1 MRGIAL
7 WLASA
12 LLCWGQLTTSREP
25 ATVADRLDFSGLSD
39 VRLPLISER
48 AFSWTAVR
56 YTLQGANVTDA
67 YQPGRMAWFPNA
79 EGVSKAQ
86 AIAPAPPATSN
97 TSVWSGVGASACQAY
112 GTEIAL
118 STRAPGPAWHTR
130 LASGGTGSSLASGN
144 LPAPAGRGILQQS
157 EHFRWLTRDS
167 LETGGP
173 LGKRADLLVSLAG
186 QWGSQT
192 VPQASA
198 GEDLGSRMLSG
209 LARGRVQLSGRDQA
223 NAQWSGSR
231 LRLSDWG
238 VPAGLEALAGRRA
251 SPSFNNNPAGL
262 AGLKEADAFD
272 SLQIGWTRQQVA
284 RGSLAVRYGYSEAHL
299 DTTATGAATAPSRI
313 DLETGVESDTP
324 PLANRATRTRHG
336 LQAVLAP
343 GEWTLAGRRHRVSIG
358 GRWERAE
365 VRNRWSAPSNVNLIT
380 AKGAPA
386 FVVVLTG
393 GAESRARIHSAAA
406 YIQDTIGIAPWLT
419 ADAGAGG
426 DFARGSSPPGD
437 GIAWN
442 SLSGRVGLAL
452 TPLSRLTLRASYAR
466 KYAPLAGR
474 YLDFGNPSS
483 LGGFQFQ
490 GSDQNGD
497 GLWQPWERG
506 ALLGR
511 FGGFVSAIDS
521 HLRRPY
527 ADEFN
532 LAAEAK
538 LPLGI
543 AASLRLFRRDEKDRL
558 ATVNVGVPAAAFSPV
573 EILDP
578 GPDFIPGTFDD
589 QKLTVYAQD
598 PSTLGHD
605 SFLLTNPAGLR
616 MMYEGLVAEVEGA
629 WRFLYPRVSF
639 MAVKSY
645 GPTNPGNSVIE
656 NDAGVVGALFQDPNT
671 AIHAAGRTY
680 FDRAYVAKAELV
692 ATLPK
697 RTGGIELANS
707 ATYMDGLPFGRRLLV
722 TGLPQGPF
730 LVAATVRG
738 SPEGGNRAEYVLNW
752 NLRVGRTMRA
762 PGGSLR
768 LAVDILNVLNS
779 GNKVQESDIS
789 GPLFNQRLPVA
800 VQPPRYARVNI
811 EYQF

>member
-1 MRGIAL
+1 VKGFAL
-7 WLASA
+7 LLASA
-12 LLCWGQLTTSREP
+12 LLCRGQLTTSQEP
-25 ATVADRLDFSGLSD
+25 TTVANPLLFSGLSD

-56 YTLQGANVTDA
+56 YTLQGVNVTDA
-67 YQPGRMAWFPNA
+67 YQPGRMAVFPNS
-79 EGVSKAQ
+79 ESVSKVLVRSGLRA
-86 AIAPAPPATSN
+86 AP
-97 TSVWSGVGASACQAY
+97 GAY

-118 STRAPGPAWHTR
+118 STRAPGLAWHTR

-144 LPAPAGRGILQQS
+144 LPAVAAQGILQQS

-186 QWGSQT
+186 QWGTQT
-192 VPQASA
+192 VPQARA
-198 GEDLGSRMLSG
+198 GEDLGSRMLFG
-209 LARGRVQLSGRDQA
+209 VARGRVHLSGRDQVD
-223 NAQWSGSR
+223 AQWSGSR

-238 VPAGLEALAGRRA
+238 MPVGLEALAGRRA
-251 SPSFNNNPAGL
+251 SPSFNNPAGF

-272 SLQIGWTRQQVA
+272 SLQAGWTRHGLA
-284 RGSLAVRYGYSEAHL
+284 RGSLAVRYGYSETHL
-299 DTTATGAATAPSRI
+299 DTAATGPATAQSRI
-313 DLETGVESDTP
+313 DLEAGVVGDTP
-324 PLANRATRTRHG
+324 PLANRAARTRHG
-336 LQAVLAP
+336 LQAAFEP
-343 GEWTLAGRRHRVSIG
+343 GEWTLAGRRHRFSMG
-358 GRWERAE
+358 GSWELAS
-365 VRNRWSAPSNVNLIT
+365 VLNRWSAPSNVNLIT

-393 GAESRARIHSAAA
+393 GPENRARIQSAAA
-406 YIQDTIGIAPWLT
+406 YVQDTITITPWIT
-419 ADAGAGG
+419 ADTGVAG
-426 DFARGSSPPGD
+426 DFARGD
-437 GIAWN
+437 RIAWN
-442 SLSGRVGLAL
+442 NLSGRVGLAL

-466 KYAPLAGR
+466 AYAPLAGR
-474 YLDFGNPSS
+474 YLDFGNPIS
-483 LGGFQFQ
+483 LGGLQYQ
-490 GSDQNGD
+490 WNDQNAD
-497 GLWQPWERG
+497 GLWQPWEHG
-506 ALLGR
+506 ALVGR
-511 FGGFVSAIDS
+511 FGGLASKIDS

-527 ADEFN
+527 ADDFN

-558 ATVNVGVPAAAFSPV
+558 ATVNVGVPPAAFSPV

-578 GPDFIPGTFDD
+578 GPDSIPGTFDD
-589 QKLTVYAQD
+589 QRLTVYAQD
-598 PSTLGHD
+598 PATLGHD

-616 MMYEGLVAEVEGA
+616 MMYKGLVAEVGGG
-629 WRFLYPRVSF
+629 WRFLQGRVSF

-697 RTGGIELANS
+697 RLGGIELANT
-707 ATYMDGLPFGRRLLV
+707 ATYLDGLPFGRRLLV

-738 SPEGGNRAEYVLNW
+738 SPEGGNRAEYVPTW
-752 NLRVGRTMRA
+752 NLLVGRTVRV

-768 LAVDILNVLNS
+768 LALDILNMLNS
-779 GNKVQESDIS
+779 GNKIQESDVS

-800 VQPPRYARVNI
+800 IQPPRYARVNI
-811 EYQF
+811 EYLF